1 MFADPSKLT
10 PLIVLAVCR
19 TVADPALPLTVVW
32 SPVFVPDDV
41 PLNVPD
47 CVASVPRPRL
57 VRAVAAEAKS
67 LRLFAATTSPL
78 PVPAPIAVRAAAAS
92 AAVITDLPT
101 DVVSMTCV
109 EIKASTDM
117 LSPFPQIQQRIKES
131 AFTATASKLNKS
143 ARPLR
148 PKSLTTKMPQH

>member
-47 CVASVPRPRL
+47 CVASVPRL
-57 VRAVAAEAKS
+57 N
-67 LRLFAATTSPL
+67 
-78 PVPAPIAVRAAAAS
+78 AVRAAVAS
-92 AAVITDLPT
+92 TAVISDLPT

-109 EIKASTDM
+109 AITAST
-117 LSPFPQIQQRIKES
+117 PTEFPYSKSTADQRVRVYCKRQ
-131 AFTATASKLNKS
+131 N
-143 ARPLR
+143 
-148 PKSLTTKMPQH
+148 PQGLKVTLDYLVMVP